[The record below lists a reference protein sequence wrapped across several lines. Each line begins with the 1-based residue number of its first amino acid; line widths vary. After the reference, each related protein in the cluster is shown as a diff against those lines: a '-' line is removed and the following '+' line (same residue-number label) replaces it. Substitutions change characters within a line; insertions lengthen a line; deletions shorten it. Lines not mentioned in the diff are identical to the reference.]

1 MSLCFVHTRT
11 RQCLNK
17 ANCNQDGETSGGTP
31 APTISVS
38 LSIANSRTEASN
50 INICSLH
57 HANKLWKTIAACA
70 QQACKLASKCHKKNR
85 KTIVRLKLQEDRGS
99 ASILS
104 LKGCPSKQNTKTRR
118 FVSHNSAYAQ
128 KPRYNC
134 KITQDA
140 LARKCT
146 ETKCIKMQKPKKYN
160 IVTTRNSMTTP
171 VTEQKVINTQHDI
184 WFGRNS
190 HHWSGRNAFHSL
202 SQWHYCGNGTFGSTR
217 TLSANIE

>member
-1 MSLCFVHTRT
+1 MSLSFVHTRT

-31 APTISVS
+31 APTILVS
-38 LSIANSRTEASN
+38 LSIAKSRTEASN

-57 HANKLWKTIAACA
+57 HANKIWKTIANLPANA
-70 QQACKLASKCHKKNR
+70 QKKN
-85 KTIVRLKLQEDRGS
+85 VRLKLQEDRGS

-146 ETKCIKMQKPKKYN
+146 ETKCKNQKHIILWRLEIQWQLLSWHMIWIDLEGTPT
-160 IVTTRNSMTTP
+160 IDPAEMLFTAWASDVTVAMAHLAALALYLQILNNMSFL
-171 VTEQKVINTQHDI
+171 I
-184 WFGRNS
+184 
-190 HHWSGRNAFHSL
+190 
-202 SQWHYCGNGTFGSTR
+202 
-217 TLSANIE
+217 